1 VFFETVFGY
10 SQSKA
15 NTLGNCFWA
24 FDAAGLLIVGVI
36 SDRLRSSVATRR

>member
-1 VFFETVFGY
+1 VVFETVFGY